1 MNGTLLEILCCPAC
15 RAGLTLEDAVGE
27 SAIESGSLRCTG
39 CHAGYPIRAG
49 IPRFVPVDNYA
60 STFGLQWN
68 RFPRTQLDSQS
79 GVPISRD
86 RFFSTTGWTSAEM
99 NGRRVLD
106 VGCGSGRFAEVA
118 LGTGARLVAVDYSAA
133 IDACAANL
141 AGPDRDFVQADIYRL
156 PFKDGTFDY
165 VYCIGV
171 LQHTPDP
178 DRSFRSLLPPLR
190 SRGKIAVDIYPKTW
204 LNILWLKYW
213 LRPITKRVPPPRLFA
228 IVERVV
234 PILLPVSRFLGRVP
248 VVGRK
253 LRWLVPVANYEGILP
268 LNPEQIREWAILDTF
283 DMLSPAHDH
292 PRSARELRTWLETA
306 TLQNGEVF
314 DAGHLVAR
322 AVKRPD

>member
-1 MNGTLLEILCCPAC
+1 MNRTLLDILCCPAC
-15 RAGLTLEDAVGE
+15 RAGLTLQDAAGE
-27 SAIESGSLRCTG
+27 RTIESGSLLCTG
-39 CHAGYPIRAG
+39 CQALYPIRAG
-49 IPRFVPVDNYA
+49 IPRFVPADNYA

-86 RFFSTTGWTSAEM
+86 RFFTTSGWTSAEM
-99 NGRRVLD
+99 NGQRVLD
-106 VGCGSGRFAEVA
+106 VGCGSGRFAEIA
-118 LGTGARLVAVDYSAA
+118 LSTGARLVAVDYSAA
-133 IDACAANL
+133 IDACAVNL

-178 DRSFRSLLPPLR
+178 DRAFRSLLPPLR

-204 LNILWLKYW
+204 LNFLWLKYW
-213 LRPITKRVPPPRLFA
+213 LRPMTKRIRPARLFA
-228 IVERVV
+228 VVERMV
-234 PILLPVSRFLGRVP
+234 PVLLPVSRFLGRVP
-248 VVGRK
+248 FVGRK

-268 LNPEQIREWAILDTF
+268 LSSRQILEWAILDTF

-292 PRSARELRTWLETA
+292 PRSLAELRKWLETSR
-306 TLQNGEVF
+306 LDEGEVF
-314 DAGHLVAR
+314 RAGHLVAR
-322 AVKRPD
+322 AVKPLD